1 MVNYVQVGQ
10 VVQVVKVVKVVQ
22 ATVPHTRCDTF
33 FKFDIWWK
41 WPSKLSRYVYVGI
54 WTSGPT
60 QTLQFLSFVAK
71 IRLTCELYPWC
82 ILSYHAMSLHLFSFS
97 CAQQDFVVTSRGCQ
111 TAWNINI
118 CLSTYDIRPLLLS
131 PSCHWQCWFH
141 HHHAANLFK

>member
-10 VVQVVKVVKVVQ
+10 VVQVVKVVQ
-22 ATVPHTRCDTF
+22 ANVPHTRCDTF

-60 QTLQFLSFVAK
+60 QTPQFLSFVAK

-82 ILSYHAMSLHLFSFS
+82 ILSYHAMSLDLFSFS
-97 CAQQDFVVTSRGCQ
+97 CAAGFCCDKPRLSDNMKYQHMLIHLWYS
-111 TAWNINI
+111 TAVAFPK
-118 CLSTYDIRPLLLS
+118 LSLTMLISSS
-131 PSCHWQCWFH
+131 PRCK
-141 HHHAANLFK
+141 LV